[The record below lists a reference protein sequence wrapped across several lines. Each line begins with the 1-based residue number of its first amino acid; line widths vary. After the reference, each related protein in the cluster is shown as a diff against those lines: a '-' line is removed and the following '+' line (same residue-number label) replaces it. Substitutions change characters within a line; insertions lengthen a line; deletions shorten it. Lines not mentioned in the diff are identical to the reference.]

1 MCRFYLQC
9 FDTVGCVGEKYCSKF
24 PVISKMAWWCVC
36 FCVQIVV
43 GTTFNDVVNDVTK
56 DVLIFF
62 HSSWCD
68 ECPGINMKLQKV
80 AKKVDH

>member
-1 MCRFYLQC
+1 M
-9 FDTVGCVGEKYCSKF
+9 
-24 PVISKMAWWCVC
+24 C